1 MEKAYAQKQLLWSGG
16 LPLLKL
22 DPSNLYNKYIGES
35 EKNFKRAMQTAEKL
49 SPVILWIDEIEKAFS
64 SVSGDHDAGVSTR
77 IYGTFLSWL
86 QDRNGDVFIVA
97 TANDVQKLPPEFMRK
112 GRFDEIFFVDVPDI
126 ESRGE
131 IFKIHLEKRGK
142 SIDKF
147 DMKSI
152 VDASE
157 RFSGSE
163 IEQVI
168 VSALYTAF
176 SNDNEV
182 STSLLL
188 SEIRGTKPLTVTM
201 RDKINHL
208 RQWAKGRTVSAH

>member
-1 MEKAYAQKQLLWSGG
+1 
-16 LPLLKL
+16 
-22 DPSNLYNKYIGES
+22 
-35 EKNFKRAMQTAEKL
+35 
-49 SPVILWIDEIEKAFS
+49 
-64 SVSGDHDAGVSTR
+64 
-77 IYGTFLSWL
+77 
-86 QDRNGDVFIVA
+86 
-97 TANDVQKLPPEFMRK
+97 MRK

-157 RFSGSE
+157 GFSGSE

-176 SNDNEV
+176 SYDKEV

-201 RDKINHL
+201 KDKIDYL